1 MSSILE
7 LGWNLDRGIQQNAEC
22 IISIKYMTEL
32 FSGSHF
38 DEEEEVDV
46 TKSSY
51 SVDLPPYSNLSSQ
64 LLSSPCP
71 LRVNQASVM

>member
-7 LGWNLDRGIQQNAEC
+7 LGWNLDRGIQQNAT

-38 DEEEEVDV
+38 DEEDV
-46 TKSSY
+46 TESSY
-51 SVDLPPYSNLSSQ
+51 SVDLPPYSNVSSQ
-64 LLSSPCP
+64 LLSSPSP